1 MAAEFVNCPSHSY
14 RHFYN
19 YRSITMR
26 MGKNVTNIAGKVGI
40 EGIWGKADFSA
51 KPVPGTAKSAFVRQ

>member
-1 MAAEFVNCPSHSY
+1 
-14 RHFYN
+14 
-19 YRSITMR
+19 MR